1 MGIRASVVRSRRQ
14 DPKVPL
20 AGEDRV
26 KLQSLQSFVAGE
38 LTAFEREYQS
48 LLTGELD
55 LLKEI
60 CGHLRLGKS
69 KRFRP
74 TLLLVTSKNGG
85 EMHKDAAFAAA
96 CIELVHTAT
105 LVHDDFIDEAETRR
119 RLPTVNVKWGPSAA
133 LIMGDFLYT
142 KVFSLLSGRGMDEAM
157 RIIAATT
164 FRMSVA
170 EMMQLERRGEVDLP
184 ENDYFT
190 IISEKTAVLIGA
202 SCEIG
207 AFLHPYLREH
217 RKELSEFGHHLGMAF
232 QITDDIFDYRGD
244 ARRLGKPVGGDWK
257 EGRITLPFIAA
268 WRNAPGGVK
277 ERLRAAMR
285 PTAGD
290 PEAWDEVREMVQN
303 FGGLEYS
310 HQMAAH
316 YGERAKERLISLAAH
331 PQAAILS
338 DAVDYVLRR
347 LD

>member
-1 MGIRASVVRSRRQ
+1 
-14 DPKVPL
+14 VPL

-38 LTAFEREYQS
+38 LAAFEREYES

-55 LLKEI
+55 LLQEI

-85 EMHKDAAFAAA
+85 EMHEDAAFAAA
-96 CIELVHTAT
+96 CVELVHTAT

-142 KVFSLLSGRGMDEAM
+142 KVFSLMTDRGMDEAM
-157 RIIAATT
+157 RIIASTT

-184 ENDYFT
+184 EEDYFT
-190 IISEKTAVLIGA
+190 IISEKTAVLIAA

-207 AFLHPYLREH
+207 ALLHPKLRRH
-217 RKELSEFGHHLGMAF
+217 HAELSAFGHDLGMAF

-244 ARRLGKPVGGDWK
+244 ARRLGKPVGADWK

-268 WRNAPGGVK
+268 WRNAPEETRK
-277 ERLRAAMR
+277 RLREAMG
-285 PTAGD
+285 PKAGD
-290 PEAWDEVREMVQN
+290 PAAWEEVREMVQN
-303 FGGLEYS
+303 YGGLEYS
-310 HQMAAH
+310 QEMASH
-316 YGERAKERLISLAAH
+316 FGERAKENLLTLAAH
-331 PQAAILS
+331 PQAGILS

>member
-1 MGIRASVVRSRRQ
+1 
-14 DPKVPL
+14 VPL

-38 LTAFEREYQS
+38 LAAFEREYES
-48 LLTGELD
+48 LLSGELD
-55 LLKEI
+55 LLQEI

-85 EMHKDAAFAAA
+85 EMHADAAFAAA
-96 CIELVHTAT
+96 CVELVHTAT

-142 KVFSLLSGRGMDEAM
+142 KVFSLMTQRGMDEAM
-157 RIIAATT
+157 RIIASTT
-164 FRMSVA
+164 HRMSVA

-184 ENDYFT
+184 EEDYFT
-190 IISEKTAVLIGA
+190 IISEKTAVLIAA

-207 AFLHPYLREH
+207 ALLHPQLREY
-217 RKELSEFGHHLGMAF
+217 RQELSQFGHGLGMAF

-244 ARRLGKPVGGDWK
+244 ARRLGKPVGADWK

-268 WRNAPGGVK
+268 WRNAP
-277 ERLRAAMR
+277 EAIRQRLRGAMG

-290 PEAWDEVREMVQN
+290 PAVWEEVREMVQN
-303 FGGLEYS
+303 HGGLEYAQEMAS
-310 HQMAAH
+310 HFGAQ
-316 YGERAKERLISLAAH
+316 AKERLLSLATH